1 MATLNHIQLEP
12 KHFYIIEGLAKETSL
27 PMEEVEKIYAEVFGE
42 LSSGARI
49 PDYLIAL
56 TIKKVRDVLRQ
67 LRIIN
72 K

>member
-12 KHFYIIEGLAKETSL
+12 KHLYVIEGLAKETSR
-27 PMEEVEKIYAEVFGE
+27 PMEEVEKIYAEVLEG

-49 PDYLIAL
+49 HDYLIAL

-67 LRIIN
+67 IR
-72 K
+72 